1 MTTGRIYKPD
11 GEMLERYLASN
22 PYSALPGWE
31 KEVSCIQGP
40 IRSGTSVASCMRL
53 WEAAMSVPKD
63 HTGKRR
69 SRWLIVRNSYPD
81 LEASTLKTWLH
92 WFPEKPYGRFYWS
105 QPYVHEIRLG
115 DVEADFHF
123 ESFEG
128 DADIPSLMS
137 REYTGAWVNEAQFYS
152 RKFIVTLLSRTGY
165 YPVPDGPKFLQLD
178 MNAPPLGHWIPIMRG
193 DAPAPEDWTES
204 ERRAHICPPTW
215 EFLVQPPWFVEKMDA
230 QGSVLSYDINPL
242 AENLRIMGEKAV
254 RSLLGGRTKDEIDAE
269 LMNRVLITQ
278 AGLPV
283 FPQFVR
289 DVHIGRQPL
298 IANPDFPLHVGL
310 DFGRRPAAVVM
321 QCVGS
326 RWFVLAE
333 LTAKNTAAEE
343 FAPSLKQFLARRFP
357 GWMAADGPAIH
368 FWGDPS
374 GQDKRS
380 EVNDGTAFAIFAKN
394 GMHVRAADRGN
405 RRTIRLETMT
415 MLLNRMVHG
424 QPGIVFDP
432 KACPKLTTAMGGA
445 YVYQRKKVSG
455 APTYHEEPLK
465 NEFSDPVD
473 ACIEVLMG
481 GGEGRATVG
490 RTERPKPVN
499 TLRPADVFS
508 RGPAQGSRRSAF
520 HR

>member
-1 MTTGRIYKPD
+1 MSQRIYKPD
-11 GEMLERYLASN
+11 GEQLERYLLSN
-22 PYSALPGWE
+22 PYAADLGEE

-53 WEAAMSVPKD
+53 MEAAMKVPPD

-105 QPYVHEIRLG
+105 QPYVHEVRIG

-123 ESFEG
+123 ESFDG
-128 DADIPSLMS
+128 DGDIPSLMS
-137 REYTGAWVNEAQFYS
+137 REYTGAWINEAQFYS
-152 RKFIVTLLSRTGY
+152 RKFVVTLLSRTGY
-165 YPVPDGPKFLQLD
+165 YPIPDGPKFLQMD

-193 DAPAPEDWTES
+193 DAPAPEEWTES
-204 ERRAHICPPTW
+204 ERKAHIRPESW
-215 EFLVQPPWFVEKMDA
+215 EFLVQPAWFVERIDA

-254 RSLLGGRTKDEIDAE
+254 RSLLNGRTKDEIDAE
-269 LMNRVLITQ
+269 LMNRVLIQQ

-283 FPQFVR
+283 FPMFVR
-289 DVHIGRQPL
+289 DVHIAKKPL
-298 IANPDFPLHVGL
+298 MAAAGSALHVGL
-310 DFGRRPAAVVM
+310 DFGRRPAAIVM
-321 QCVGS
+321 QNVGG

-333 LTAKNTAAEE
+333 FTGMNMAAEE
-343 FAPSLKQFLARRFP
+343 FAPALKAFLARRFP
-357 GWMAADGPAIH
+357 GWMAADGPPIH

-374 GQDKRS
+374 GAAMRS
-380 EVNDGTAFAIFAKN
+380 EVDNRTAFDIFAKY

-455 APTYHEEPLK
+455 SPTYHDEPLK

-490 RTERPKPVN
+490 RTERPKPVS
-499 TLRPADVFS
+499 TLRPVDVFS
-508 RGPAQGSRRSAF
+508 RGRPVSARAGVYRR
-520 HR
+520 